1 MKTPASNQPAIRSSM
16 HEGIDTVA
24 SNYSVD
30 ETVARLQALLQE
42 KGIKLFC
49 LIDHSGEAAAAG
61 LTMRPA
67 KLLIF
72 GNPKAGTP
80 LMVSAP
86 STALDLPLKILVAE
100 TESGKVLLFWND
112 PAWLQERHYFPEE
125 LAINL
130 AAAQALAEAAVK

>member
-1 MKTPASNQPAIRSSM
+1 M
-16 HEGIDTVA
+16 HEGIDTID
-24 SNYSVD
+24 SKYSVD

-61 LTMRPA
+61 LTMRPT

-80 LMVSAP
+80 LMVAAP
-86 STALDLPLKILVAE
+86 STALDLPLKLLVAE
-100 TESGKVLLFWND
+100 TETGKTLIFWND
-112 PAWLQERHYFPEE
+112 PTWLEERHFFPEG
-125 LAINL
+125 LTANL
-130 AAAQALAEAAVK
+130 AAAQALATAAAG

>member
-1 MKTPASNQPAIRSSM
+1 M
-16 HEGIDTVA
+16 HEGIQTVV
-24 SNYSVD
+24 SKHSVD

-49 LIDHSGEAAAAG
+49 LIDQSGEAIAAG

-80 LMVSAP
+80 LMVAAP

-100 TESGKVLLFWND
+100 TETGNTIVFWND
-112 PAWLQERHYFPEE
+112 PAWLEERHGFPKA
-125 LAINL
+125 LTANL
-130 AAAQALAEAAVK
+130 AAAQALAYAAAS

>member
-1 MKTPASNQPAIRSSM
+1 M
-16 HEGIDTVA
+16 HEGIDTIA
-24 SNYSVD
+24 SSYSVD
-30 ETVARLQALLQE
+30 ETVARLQTLLQE
-42 KGIKLFC
+42 KGIKLFTI
-49 LIDHSGEAAAAG
+49 IDHSGEAAAAG
-61 LTMRPA
+61 LTMRPT

-100 TESGKVLLFWND
+100 TETGKTLLFWND
-112 PAWLQERHYFPEE
+112 PAWLQERHYFDEE

-130 AAAQALAEAAVK
+130 AAARALATAAAE